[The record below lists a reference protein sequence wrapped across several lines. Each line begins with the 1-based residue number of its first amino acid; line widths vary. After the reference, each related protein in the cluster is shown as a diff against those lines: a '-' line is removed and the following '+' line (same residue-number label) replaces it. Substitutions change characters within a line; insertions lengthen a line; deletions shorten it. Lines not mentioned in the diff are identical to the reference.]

1 MFEEN
6 LDFATERQHAM
17 ATMRAVQ
24 VPEAGA
30 DFELVQRDVPE
41 PGAGE
46 ALIRVHA
53 CGVCHSDMFAKE
65 GGWPGVSFPV
75 VPGHEIAGVIEK
87 LGPGVNGWETGQRVG
102 VGWFGGNC
110 GYCEPCRR
118 GQLID
123 CVNMEIPGVTADGGY
138 ADYVVV
144 RASALASMPD
154 DLADEEA
161 GPLLCAGIT
170 TFNALRRSGAKGG
183 DRVAILGVGGLG
195 HLGVQFAVKLGFE
208 TVAIARGTE
217 KEELARKLGAH
228 HYIDSTAG
236 DPAEALQELGGADLI
251 LSTATASDAMG
262 AVFGGLRPQGR
273 LVVVGASMD
282 PVPVPAAMLIG
293 GDKTIAGH
301 ASGTSI
307 DSEDTLDFSAL
318 FGVRPM
324 IETLP
329 LARAAEAYDKMMSG
343 DARFRMV
350 LTTGA

>member
-1 MFEEN
+1 M
-6 LDFATERQHAM
+6 
-17 ATMRAVQ
+17 Q
-24 VPEAGA
+24 VPDAGA
-30 DFELVQRDVPE
+30 DFELVERDIPE
-41 PGAGE
+41 PGFGE

-65 GGWPGVSFPV
+65 GNWPGVTYPA
-75 VPGHEIAGVIEK
+75 VPGHEIAGVVEK
-87 LGPGVNGWETGQRVG
+87 LGEGVQGWETGQRVG

-123 CVNMEIPGVTADGGY
+123 CENMEIPGVTQDGGY

-144 RASALASMPD
+144 RASAMASMPD
-154 DLADEEA
+154 DLAPEDA

-208 TVAIARGTE
+208 TVAIARGTG

-228 HYIDSTAG
+228 HYVDSTAG
-236 DPAEALQELGGADLI
+236 DPAEALQKLGGVDLI
-251 LSTATASDAMG
+251 LSTVTASDAMG
-262 AVFGGLRPQGR
+262 AVFGGLRPQGK
-273 LVVVGASMD
+273 LVVVGASME

-293 GDKTIAGH
+293 GDKTITGH

-307 DSEDTLDFSAL
+307 DSEDTLNFSVL
-318 FGVRPM
+318 SGVRPM
-324 IETLP
+324 IETVP
-329 LARAAEAYDKMMSG
+329 LERAAEAYDKMMSG